1 MQCGLHDMAPETA
14 LDQCGVTSKQLVGLY
29 ECLTKAGRQVPA
41 PLDLMLY
48 TLKELKEMEIPARA
62 EGDADVGPC
71 VAVPFLEMQES
82 YVLGRR
88 TPALGPCQIYTEV
101 LFKDIDLQAL
111 QAAVQRVAQAEPM
124 LRATCQASGQM
135 QEIREDLHW
144 QLEVEEDSSLARAR
158 WSRPLPEGRFWALG
172 ASRCSG
178 QVQLHLKVDMT
189 FLDAE
194 SWLIVCCK
202 VATGY
207 RPTTSL
213 PPSPDPSHEFF
224 RYCATQQR
232 GGLGEVEWKEKLK
245 DLPLGPALPWCSRMG
260 QGQAY
265 AFGRVPLCV
274 LREQWE
280 DLKQHA
286 KELGVSCTQLLITY
300 FQDAIAFSSDASFTL
315 TATVSR
321 RPNHLKGCLGEF
333 TNVAL
338 LSCNAESLQQ
348 ERGVRAKNIQQQL
361 LTQLAPGHIT
371 GMQIM
376 RLWREIRREE
386 VVLPVVLTSLLDL
399 EHAQPI
405 SFGEERATVVYQ
417 RTQTPAVRLDVQ
429 FFEVQNELCVNFD
442 YDERWLSED
451 VVKQL
456 AKSFEEALAGE
467 KLSVLH
473 GGRLDTQAYNHSLLH
488 ELAFADLDAK
498 KDLPA
503 LRSPQ
508 HTLSYDDLDRVTNYL
523 ANELTMIWN
532 NQGVRSN
539 FCDVRVAVALEKGW
553 EQVVACLGVLRSG
566 ACYVPLELSDCRW
579 KKVLSSAD
587 CSLALIKEGCD
598 VRQETD
604 TKCQCLEIGEVWL
617 ERARTAECKHI
628 QAQPRGCDAAYIIF
642 TSGTTG
648 EPKGVVISH
657 KSACNTCISV
667 SHLLKLTKDDRVLA
681 LSNLNFDLSVY
692 DIFGTLAAGA
702 CIVMCKQ
709 DDLKRYLNLCKVVSK
724 EHVTIWNSVP
734 LRFQLLVDEWCDS
747 YFMPI
752 RAALIS
758 GDAIQTSFARKVKRR
773 FPALQF
779 LALGGATE
787 ASIWSNFHEFTEASP
802 DLPLVLYGKPL
813 TNQQMYV
820 LDSQMRIRPAYVPG
834 EIFIGGSGV
843 AKEYFRDQQRTAKSF
858 LEHREYGRLYKTGDM
873 GCYLPSGE
881 IQIMGRLDQQVKV
894 DGYRVELAEI
904 EAAAHEILPKQV
916 RVIVAAEKGQGV
928 ILRGF
933 LCGQCPELNMAEL
946 KQMLQDGL
954 KERLPIYMR
963 PRTWSTAQNLPQ
975 GANGKVDRQKLLESR
990 APEAQFASAVHVA
1003 SAEELLRITQG
1014 VLSNPD
1020 LAMDADL
1027 AEAGMNSLR
1036 ARDLHIAIL
1045 KAFGVNVPSYAVF
1058 DHFTVRALARAFLN
1072 PAGAGGV
1079 ESPVLE
1085 ALPSLQPKRQRSV
1098 VQGVGMCLPGGFFEL
1113 HQGINCVTTVPLL
1126 RFDVDEYF
1134 SPDMEIGKTYTRHG
1148 SFIPSLGW
1156 FDSDAFPLSEHE
1168 VAAMDPQQ
1176 RLALQVAAM
1185 AMGPQATGPSRGSVG
1200 VYAGQMDYDWM
1211 VSSKAPAPYGSTG
1224 VAPSITAN
1232 RISFVFDLRG
1242 PSMTIDTACSASLTA
1257 AHQAMQAMNDGPG
1270 AALVVGTHVLLAPD
1284 MYLHACKAKML
1295 SPKGRCATFDQSA
1308 DGFVRGEGVASMF
1321 LVLDPDI
1328 ALCQVLGTASNQNGR
1343 SAGLTK
1349 PKSDAQKV
1357 VIGEGLRRAGVDGCA
1372 VLVHE
1377 LHGTGTRLGD
1387 PLEAEAV
1394 RAMLGES
1401 LVLQALKTH
1410 FGHLEGAAGIAGLMK
1425 QVALLQSLAATPNLH
1440 LYKLNDEVALA
1451 KDAKHVLEVVDLSAT
1466 SPWTCAA
1473 SRYVASVSSFGF
1485 GGSNAFAVLE
1495 AMQPVEAGKK
1505 AWKDLSTAAAALRS
1519 GPKKYFALI
1528 EHDVQRTKWMELK
1541 DGLCRVT
1548 AQLCTYKPSMGQ
1560 ADLATAKDNARLLAV
1575 ACWPSEQQQTSLQII
1590 ERCSA
1595 FVLKTLQK
1603 AGEEPGAWR
1612 LLVAGRGQAAEACF
1626 AAAAS
1631 MLRSAQGEQEL
1642 RVQVVHLPASSW
1654 AEVEAAL
1661 AEHSGLKLPPVSEEP
1676 VCRVRP
1682 EGVLVPR
1689 LERWRPDRQPG
1700 VSVRLGGRYVI
1711 TGGSGALARV
1721 CAEWLLGRGAAA
1733 VTLLSRSC
1741 PGYLEHDRR
1750 LHWLRCDVSVAGE
1763 LRNAIQAIREKGKV
1777 HGVMH
1782 AAGVLADA
1790 MLVNQSEELLRRAFG
1805 PKILPALLLPELE
1818 PSDWLVMFSSA
1829 AVLGSPGQCAY
1840 AAANAAMDGLVS
1852 ASDSGSGARMLSV
1865 QWGPWTEGMATQVK
1879 GALARAAERGWAP
1892 LPRNMGLAILELL
1905 LDSGATGVLCAVHRS
1920 EEVPAA
1926 APAPKVLQSK
1936 TFSDLDV
1943 LSIVRAHV
1951 AELVSKRSCGGPLQE
1966 LGDSAPILEGLESL
1980 ETEELH
1986 AALQKT
1992 FNIRLL
1998 QGTVINHPTI
2008 KQLAHCIGD
2017 SLRNDTD
2024 LNLKS
2029 TAADG
2034 PMTWAELPGAP
2045 DRKGCLTLF
2054 LIGGAAGDVRKS
2066 FGEFASFYPG
2076 RVFAA
2081 MPPRRRGVSMKDILE
2096 ELGPSL
2102 GTRSGGQPFMLG
2114 GLSFGAT
2121 VALELLRVRYAKGA
2135 LGIIVFDPRNLPPY
2149 STAALPRDPL
2159 WYETLCSRMEAP
2171 KLPIPGIHILARLGS
2186 YHGDGFKAP
2195 AAEGFQNDEEVR
2207 ERVRCIFPHGLSTVP
2222 VDADHFEFLS
2232 DSHAKALAQH
2242 LGQLAMHGPKLLE
2255 ADLRPPPKISLEVA
2269 CMACDLPSARGAS
2282 ALLVDAVTQIP
2293 FSRMDLESSQI
2304 YTKHGACMAEVEW
2317 FDHQHFGIKAA
2328 EAWVM
2333 DPQQRLLLQQACM
2346 VLQACEKET
2355 GVWIGQANHDWLSL
2369 RGWEACPFSA
2379 GGSSPAISANRV
2391 NYVFNLLGPSAS
2403 VDTACSSSLVAFSQA
2418 RNALDLEKCSRA
2430 LVGGTHVFADPGMF
2444 RAACSTK
2451 ALSQSGRC
2459 RTLDAS
2465 ADGYCRGEGVA
2476 ALVLQPAA
2484 GDAGVAAAAVPATA
2498 TNHNGRSAS
2507 LTAPSGPAQQELMR
2521 EALRVASAKG
2531 ADVGCVELHG
2541 TGTKLGDPIEA
2552 QSTLAVFSRSEQSAI
2567 NSACLVLGAVKTNMG
2582 HLEGSAGM
2590 AGLFKLMTTLR
2601 RRVAMPNLHIRQL
2614 NAHLRELNDSSLFPD
2629 ALMACRAQL
2638 GAVSSFGFGG
2648 SNAQVLLQQLEA
2660 DPRSAFN
2667 APVLGAKVFL
2677 PWRRL
2682 LCPPLARQ
2690 DGSVFRLQQCRDL
2703 FVDHSIGGDVLLPAT
2718 CLLTMLAGAWVEING
2733 FQGGVCLEGLRFLR
2747 PTKISDDSVVMI
2759 RFVAALPGQAS
2770 AVVECGGESTAEAR
2784 AVGCQP
2790 MPDRPDINN
2799 VDCACHVDLQSF
2811 YAELE
2816 GKGVRMGP
2824 RFRVLED
2831 VRRGS
2836 GAAAAKL
2843 QLPPCAEPWE
2853 YALRLPHWSLLDGAI
2868 QLLGVLCHDRAGVCL
2883 PFTLERCW
2891 LSEVPLSNQQLRA
2904 YAKVTIVREGLLEG
2918 NVTVATEAGRA
2929 VAFFEGIVARTLNSP
2944 QQISLDRD
2952 LYKASWLRCAAVAS
2966 GSSSLQLLD
2975 SDDARFRHGVGDGL
2989 RLLALQCWN
2998 QESAEEDAAVLIQC
3012 AAKILETLQQ
3022 AAMEQRQPGVSNPGA
3037 WRLLIAGSGQ
3047 LAEASFGAAV
3057 GMLRSAQCEQD
3068 LHVQVVH
3075 LPASSWAEVEAA
3087 LAEHSDLKLPPV
3099 SDEPV
3104 CRVSQESIL
3113 VPRLERWRPDRQPGV
3128 SVRLDGR
3135 YVITGGSG
3143 SLARVCAEWLLGRGA
3158 ASVTLLSRSC
3168 PGYLEDDR
3176 RLHWLRCD
3184 VSVAGELRSAI
3195 QAIRDKGEV
3204 HGVMHAAGVLA
3215 DAMLAN
3221 QSKELLRRAF
3231 GPKILPALLLPELE
3245 PSDWL
3250 VMFSSAAVLGSPGQC
3265 AYAAANAAMDG
3276 LVSASDSG
3284 SGARMLSVQWGPWSE
3299 VGMAANHDLLSRV
3312 ERHGFGSFTNSQG
3325 IDVLDCLLAQAA
3337 QGPLCAARVNWNA
3350 FSWPGH
3356 PVMMS
3361 HIHIRIGH
3369 PLPNLPQGAVKMKMQ
3384 RPDAL
3389 ALLQRLA
3396 TDMLGHELDPNQPL
3410 MDAGVDSLLAVELA
3424 NRVSK
3429 EIGAKL
3435 PSTWLFDFPTLGSM
3449 ADQLAQQAGAHV
3461 RGAAPPNLPV
3471 ATPRAAM
3478 VVAGACCQLP
3488 GVSIADVL
3496 CGGRDCVVEVPT
3508 LRMDLDSWYGPEAGS
3523 AGMSYTQHAA
3533 CMDGVEWFDA
3543 TYFKISIP
3551 EASAMDPQQRL
3562 LLQAAACAGCEAV
3575 EKSAA
3580 VVVGQANHDWPLQ
3593 NHPGTPFIGTG
3604 LSPAIT
3610 SNRIS
3615 FHFQLKGLSMTVDT
3629 ACSSSLVALVVAQS
3643 RSDAALVGATH
3654 VMMSALPFI
3663 GSCAAG
3669 MLSQSGRCR
3678 TLDSSADGYCRG
3690 EGVAALVLQRA
3701 ARDAGVAAAAV
3712 PATAT
3717 NHNGRSASLTAPSG
3731 PAQQELMREALR
3743 MASAKGADV
3752 GFVELH
3758 GTGTKLGDPIEA
3770 QSTLAVFSRS
3780 EQSAINSACLV
3791 LGAVKTNMGHLEGS
3805 AGMAGLFKLMTT
3817 LRRRVAMPN
3826 LHIRQ
3831 LNAHLRELNDS
3842 SLFPDALM
3850 ACRAQLGAVS
3860 SFGFGGSNAQVLL
3873 QQLEAD
3879 PQAAR
3884 VQTPPTVCWHGR
3896 QGAFFDI
3903 PGTPSVLHTTR
3914 WQSAPCAAASVP
3926 IMLASKQVFRGMA
3939 REWSADGVRLLA
3951 MKCWD
3956 REIAEEAEGD
3966 QQQTSLQII
3975 ERCSAFVLK
3984 TLQKAGEEPGA
3995 WRLLVAGRGQAAEAC
4010 FAAAA
4015 SMLRSAQGE
4024 QELRVQ
4030 VVHLPA
4036 SSWAEVEAAL
4046 AEHSDLKLPPVSDEP
4061 VCRVSPESIL
4071 VPRLERWR
4079 PDRQPG
4085 VSVRLDGRYVITGG
4099 SGSLARVCAE
4109 WLLSRGATSVTLLSR
4124 SCPGYLEDDRRLHWL
4139 RCDVSVAGELRSAIQ
4154 AIRDKGE
4161 VHGVMHAAGVLADAM
4176 LANQSEELLRRAFGP
4191 KILPALL
4198 LPELEPS
4205 DWLVMFSSAAVLGS
4219 PGQCA
4224 YAAANAAM
4232 DGLVSASDSGSGAR
4246 MLSVQW
4252 GPWSE
4257 VGMAASQDVLG
4268 RAERH
4273 GFGAFTNRQGID
4285 VLDHLLSHGAL
4296 GCVCAARGD
4305 LAHVP
4310 SASAKAPD
4318 NRGPTPELGVLIRR
4332 LVAELTSQEETEVS
4346 VDAELVDIGLDSLG
4360 AANLSQGLS
4369 KELGVKV
4376 LPTLASEAST
4386 VRDLEQVLA
4395 RELAAVPLMGDFEAA
4410 TSKLPTLV
4418 VGAGVGGVIFAQQLH
4433 MARENVI
4440 VMEKGDQPG
4449 GSWHLGNSSSRL
4461 QIDSPSY
4468 MLNYE
4473 QQFNLPAYPSKEQ
4486 ILTEVRNAAKVLP
4499 DVRLGHRVT
4508 SVKTLQRGQYQVSF
4522 MNQLEEEQ
4530 SMTVGGVAFFLGG
4543 LHHPRNVNYPGEERF
4558 TGKIGLGHKDDVDP
4572 GFFKDKEVVIVGH
4585 GAFAVENMRTA
4596 LQQGAKR
4603 VTMVARRRNV
4613 VFPTV
4618 VNWLINSVHST
4629 LSIREIRPILAS
4641 FYQSVGLTLD
4651 DLPALKEDSIDFRI
4665 PPCSDIYFLAQAM
4678 GKLKVVIGEVKR
4690 VKEGAVV
4697 VQEGDTQQVIECTR
4711 LLKCIGFLH
4720 APCVEQILGRPLE
4733 QVASFWI
4740 DGDVNLV
4747 ANDQFQVPER
4757 VSSLLCPSYSF
4768 YVHSFANAFLSYRK
4782 NPQALEALSKST
4794 NLSPHDAV
4802 TVMWQHFKAMKE
4814 KVARLTSEHLP
4825 FWRFVAQRR
4834 EEWQSNAQLLNPDFQ
4849 GVPNLDDLLRPAS
4862 SKAAQLWPYEPQDV
4876 AGVLAP
4882 ARRPRVLF
4890 FHGQKTD
4897 RLVAIELLKAQGWWQ
4912 QNLDFV
4918 IPDGPHVV
4926 EADADPEQLQ
4936 RVGLTQLVASKK
4948 YRPGA
4953 AYKEW
4958 PSNFQMFFD
4967 LHMGNM
4973 SKTEIERAAEAE
4985 SRRYSE
4991 AFHYLK
4997 EVSTRFGPFD
5007 GVAGFCQG
5015 AAFAQVALCQQRA
5028 GHDLGLQDV
5037 RMMIAMAP
5045 WRCPYH
5051 EHLERVGQ
5059 FDSKLEMPLLLM
5071 HGRQDLDMFKEAIPA
5086 FSKSFRE
5093 ARVVA
5098 FEGAHAYPPLARSPD
5113 LRAEVQRFL
5122 NESQRRF

>member
-3221 QSKELLRRAF
+3221 QS
-3231 GPKILPALLLPELE
+3231 
-3245 PSDWL
+3245 
-3250 VMFSSAAVLGSPGQC
+3250 
-3265 AYAAANAAMDG
+3265 
-3276 LVSASDSG
+3276 
-3284 SGARMLSVQWGPWSE
+3284 
-3299 VGMAANHDLLSRV
+3299 
-3312 ERHGFGSFTNSQG
+3312 
-3325 IDVLDCLLAQAA
+3325 
-3337 QGPLCAARVNWNA
+3337 
-3350 FSWPGH
+3350 
-3356 PVMMS
+3356 
-3361 HIHIRIGH
+3361 
-3369 PLPNLPQGAVKMKMQ
+3369 
-3384 RPDAL
+3384 
-3389 ALLQRLA
+3389 
-3396 TDMLGHELDPNQPL
+3396 
-3410 MDAGVDSLLAVELA
+3410 
-3424 NRVSK
+3424 
-3429 EIGAKL
+3429 
-3435 PSTWLFDFPTLGSM
+3435 
-3449 ADQLAQQAGAHV
+3449 
-3461 RGAAPPNLPV
+3461 
-3471 ATPRAAM
+3471 
-3478 VVAGACCQLP
+3478 
-3488 GVSIADVL
+3488 
-3496 CGGRDCVVEVPT
+3496 
-3508 LRMDLDSWYGPEAGS
+3508 
-3523 AGMSYTQHAA
+3523 
-3533 CMDGVEWFDA
+3533 
-3543 TYFKISIP
+3543 
-3551 EASAMDPQQRL
+3551 
-3562 LLQAAACAGCEAV
+3562 
-3575 EKSAA
+3575 
-3580 VVVGQANHDWPLQ
+3580 
-3593 NHPGTPFIGTG
+3593 
-3604 LSPAIT
+3604 
-3610 SNRIS
+3610 
-3615 FHFQLKGLSMTVDT
+3615 
-3629 ACSSSLVALVVAQS
+3629 
-3643 RSDAALVGATH
+3643 
-3654 VMMSALPFI
+3654 
-3663 GSCAAG
+3663 
-3669 MLSQSGRCR
+3669 
-3678 TLDSSADGYCRG
+3678 
-3690 EGVAALVLQRA
+3690 
-3701 ARDAGVAAAAV
+3701 
-3712 PATAT
+3712 
-3717 NHNGRSASLTAPSG
+3717 
-3731 PAQQELMREALR
+3731 
-3743 MASAKGADV
+3743 
-3752 GFVELH
+3752 
-3758 GTGTKLGDPIEA
+3758 
-3770 QSTLAVFSRS
+3770 
-3780 EQSAINSACLV
+3780 
-3791 LGAVKTNMGHLEGS
+3791 
-3805 AGMAGLFKLMTT
+3805 
-3817 LRRRVAMPN
+3817 
-3826 LHIRQ
+3826 
-3831 LNAHLRELNDS
+3831 
-3842 SLFPDALM
+3842 
-3850 ACRAQLGAVS
+3850 
-3860 SFGFGGSNAQVLL
+3860 
-3873 QQLEAD
+3873 
-3879 PQAAR
+3879 
-3884 VQTPPTVCWHGR
+3884 
-3896 QGAFFDI
+3896 
-3903 PGTPSVLHTTR
+3903 
-3914 WQSAPCAAASVP
+3914 
-3926 IMLASKQVFRGMA
+3926 
-3939 REWSADGVRLLA
+3939 
-3951 MKCWD
+3951 
-3956 REIAEEAEGD
+3956 
-3966 QQQTSLQII
+3966 
-3975 ERCSAFVLK
+3975 
-3984 TLQKAGEEPGA
+3984 
-3995 WRLLVAGRGQAAEAC
+3995 
-4010 FAAAA
+4010 
-4015 SMLRSAQGE
+4015 
-4024 QELRVQ
+4024 
-4030 VVHLPA
+4030 
-4036 SSWAEVEAAL
+4036 
-4046 AEHSDLKLPPVSDEP
+4046 
-4061 VCRVSPESIL
+4061 
-4071 VPRLERWR
+4071 
-4079 PDRQPG
+4079 
-4085 VSVRLDGRYVITGG
+4085 
-4099 SGSLARVCAE
+4099 
-4109 WLLSRGATSVTLLSR
+4109 
-4124 SCPGYLEDDRRLHWL
+4124 
-4139 RCDVSVAGELRSAIQ
+4139 
-4154 AIRDKGE
+4154 
-4161 VHGVMHAAGVLADAM
+4161 
-4176 LANQSEELLRRAFGP
+4176 EELLRRAFGP

-4246 MLSVQW
+4246 TLSVQW

>member
-2484 GDAGVAAAAVPATA
+2484 GDAGVTAAAVPATA
-2498 TNHNGRSAS
+2498 TNHNG
-2507 LTAPSGPAQQELMR
+2507 
-2521 EALRVASAKG
+2521 
-2531 ADVGCVELHG
+2531 H
-2541 TGTKLGDPIEA
+2541 
-2552 QSTLAVFSRSEQSAI
+2552 
-2567 NSACLVLGAVKTNMG
+2567 
-2582 HLEGSAGM
+2582 
-2590 AGLFKLMTTLR
+2590 
-2601 RRVAMPNLHIRQL
+2601 
-2614 NAHLRELNDSSLFPD
+2614 
-2629 ALMACRAQL
+2629 
-2638 GAVSSFGFGG
+2638 
-2648 SNAQVLLQQLEA
+2648 
-2660 DPRSAFN
+2660 
-2667 APVLGAKVFL
+2667 
-2677 PWRRL
+2677 
-2682 LCPPLARQ
+2682 
-2690 DGSVFRLQQCRDL
+2690 
-2703 FVDHSIGGDVLLPAT
+2703 
-2718 CLLTMLAGAWVEING
+2718 
-2733 FQGGVCLEGLRFLR
+2733 
-2747 PTKISDDSVVMI
+2747 
-2759 RFVAALPGQAS
+2759 
-2770 AVVECGGESTAEAR
+2770 
-2784 AVGCQP
+2784 
-2790 MPDRPDINN
+2790 
-2799 VDCACHVDLQSF
+2799 
-2811 YAELE
+2811 
-2816 GKGVRMGP
+2816 
-2824 RFRVLED
+2824 
-2831 VRRGS
+2831 
-2836 GAAAAKL
+2836 
-2843 QLPPCAEPWE
+2843 
-2853 YALRLPHWSLLDGAI
+2853 
-2868 QLLGVLCHDRAGVCL
+2868 
-2883 PFTLERCW
+2883 
-2891 LSEVPLSNQQLRA
+2891 
-2904 YAKVTIVREGLLEG
+2904 
-2918 NVTVATEAGRA
+2918 
-2929 VAFFEGIVARTLNSP
+2929 
-2944 QQISLDRD
+2944 
-2952 LYKASWLRCAAVAS
+2952 
-2966 GSSSLQLLD
+2966 
-2975 SDDARFRHGVGDGL
+2975 
-2989 RLLALQCWN
+2989 
-2998 QESAEEDAAVLIQC
+2998 
-3012 AAKILETLQQ
+3012 
-3022 AAMEQRQPGVSNPGA
+3022 
-3037 WRLLIAGSGQ
+3037 
-3047 LAEASFGAAV
+3047 
-3057 GMLRSAQCEQD
+3057 
-3068 LHVQVVH
+3068 
-3075 LPASSWAEVEAA
+3075 
-3087 LAEHSDLKLPPV
+3087 
-3099 SDEPV
+3099 
-3104 CRVSQESIL
+3104 
-3113 VPRLERWRPDRQPGV
+3113 
-3128 SVRLDGR
+3128 
-3135 YVITGGSG
+3135 
-3143 SLARVCAEWLLGRGA
+3143 
-3158 ASVTLLSRSC
+3158 
-3168 PGYLEDDR
+3168 
-3176 RLHWLRCD
+3176 
-3184 VSVAGELRSAI
+3184 
-3195 QAIRDKGEV
+3195 
-3204 HGVMHAAGVLA
+3204 
-3215 DAMLAN
+3215 
-3221 QSKELLRRAF
+3221 
-3231 GPKILPALLLPELE
+3231 
-3245 PSDWL
+3245 
-3250 VMFSSAAVLGSPGQC
+3250 
-3265 AYAAANAAMDG
+3265 
-3276 LVSASDSG
+3276 
-3284 SGARMLSVQWGPWSE
+3284 
-3299 VGMAANHDLLSRV
+3299 
-3312 ERHGFGSFTNSQG
+3312 
-3325 IDVLDCLLAQAA
+3325 
-3337 QGPLCAARVNWNA
+3337 
-3350 FSWPGH
+3350 
-3356 PVMMS
+3356 
-3361 HIHIRIGH
+3361 
-3369 PLPNLPQGAVKMKMQ
+3369 
-3384 RPDAL
+3384 
-3389 ALLQRLA
+3389 
-3396 TDMLGHELDPNQPL
+3396 
-3410 MDAGVDSLLAVELA
+3410 
-3424 NRVSK
+3424 
-3429 EIGAKL
+3429 
-3435 PSTWLFDFPTLGSM
+3435 
-3449 ADQLAQQAGAHV
+3449 
-3461 RGAAPPNLPV
+3461 
-3471 ATPRAAM
+3471 
-3478 VVAGACCQLP
+3478 
-3488 GVSIADVL
+3488 
-3496 CGGRDCVVEVPT
+3496 
-3508 LRMDLDSWYGPEAGS
+3508 
-3523 AGMSYTQHAA
+3523 
-3533 CMDGVEWFDA
+3533 
-3543 TYFKISIP
+3543 
-3551 EASAMDPQQRL
+3551 
-3562 LLQAAACAGCEAV
+3562 
-3575 EKSAA
+3575 
-3580 VVVGQANHDWPLQ
+3580 
-3593 NHPGTPFIGTG
+3593 
-3604 LSPAIT
+3604 
-3610 SNRIS
+3610 
-3615 FHFQLKGLSMTVDT
+3615 
-3629 ACSSSLVALVVAQS
+3629 
-3643 RSDAALVGATH
+3643 
-3654 VMMSALPFI
+3654 
-3663 GSCAAG
+3663 
-3669 MLSQSGRCR
+3669 
-3678 TLDSSADGYCRG
+3678 
-3690 EGVAALVLQRA
+3690 
-3701 ARDAGVAAAAV
+3701 
-3712 PATAT
+3712 
-3717 NHNGRSASLTAPSG
+3717 SASLTAPSG

-3780 EQSAINSACLV
+3780 EQSACLV

-3805 AGMAGLFKLMTT
+3805 AGMAGLFKLMAT

-3842 SLFPDALM
+3842 SFFPDALM

>member
-1 MQCGLHDMAPETA
+1 MEFSRACSACPGNCALCFLGLQGLHDMAPETA

-1560 ADLATAKDNARLLAV
+1560 ARAELADNARLLAV

-2484 GDAGVAAAAVPATA
+2484 GDAGVTAAAVPATA
-2498 TNHNGRSAS
+2498 TNHNG
-2507 LTAPSGPAQQELMR
+2507 
-2521 EALRVASAKG
+2521 
-2531 ADVGCVELHG
+2531 H
-2541 TGTKLGDPIEA
+2541 
-2552 QSTLAVFSRSEQSAI
+2552 
-2567 NSACLVLGAVKTNMG
+2567 
-2582 HLEGSAGM
+2582 
-2590 AGLFKLMTTLR
+2590 
-2601 RRVAMPNLHIRQL
+2601 
-2614 NAHLRELNDSSLFPD
+2614 
-2629 ALMACRAQL
+2629 
-2638 GAVSSFGFGG
+2638 
-2648 SNAQVLLQQLEA
+2648 
-2660 DPRSAFN
+2660 
-2667 APVLGAKVFL
+2667 
-2677 PWRRL
+2677 
-2682 LCPPLARQ
+2682 
-2690 DGSVFRLQQCRDL
+2690 
-2703 FVDHSIGGDVLLPAT
+2703 
-2718 CLLTMLAGAWVEING
+2718 
-2733 FQGGVCLEGLRFLR
+2733 
-2747 PTKISDDSVVMI
+2747 
-2759 RFVAALPGQAS
+2759 
-2770 AVVECGGESTAEAR
+2770 
-2784 AVGCQP
+2784 
-2790 MPDRPDINN
+2790 
-2799 VDCACHVDLQSF
+2799 
-2811 YAELE
+2811 
-2816 GKGVRMGP
+2816 
-2824 RFRVLED
+2824 
-2831 VRRGS
+2831 
-2836 GAAAAKL
+2836 
-2843 QLPPCAEPWE
+2843 
-2853 YALRLPHWSLLDGAI
+2853 
-2868 QLLGVLCHDRAGVCL
+2868 
-2883 PFTLERCW
+2883 
-2891 LSEVPLSNQQLRA
+2891 
-2904 YAKVTIVREGLLEG
+2904 
-2918 NVTVATEAGRA
+2918 
-2929 VAFFEGIVARTLNSP
+2929 
-2944 QQISLDRD
+2944 
-2952 LYKASWLRCAAVAS
+2952 
-2966 GSSSLQLLD
+2966 
-2975 SDDARFRHGVGDGL
+2975 
-2989 RLLALQCWN
+2989 
-2998 QESAEEDAAVLIQC
+2998 
-3012 AAKILETLQQ
+3012 
-3022 AAMEQRQPGVSNPGA
+3022 
-3037 WRLLIAGSGQ
+3037 
-3047 LAEASFGAAV
+3047 
-3057 GMLRSAQCEQD
+3057 
-3068 LHVQVVH
+3068 
-3075 LPASSWAEVEAA
+3075 
-3087 LAEHSDLKLPPV
+3087 
-3099 SDEPV
+3099 
-3104 CRVSQESIL
+3104 
-3113 VPRLERWRPDRQPGV
+3113 
-3128 SVRLDGR
+3128 
-3135 YVITGGSG
+3135 
-3143 SLARVCAEWLLGRGA
+3143 
-3158 ASVTLLSRSC
+3158 
-3168 PGYLEDDR
+3168 
-3176 RLHWLRCD
+3176 
-3184 VSVAGELRSAI
+3184 
-3195 QAIRDKGEV
+3195 
-3204 HGVMHAAGVLA
+3204 
-3215 DAMLAN
+3215 
-3221 QSKELLRRAF
+3221 
-3231 GPKILPALLLPELE
+3231 
-3245 PSDWL
+3245 
-3250 VMFSSAAVLGSPGQC
+3250 
-3265 AYAAANAAMDG
+3265 
-3276 LVSASDSG
+3276 
-3284 SGARMLSVQWGPWSE
+3284 
-3299 VGMAANHDLLSRV
+3299 
-3312 ERHGFGSFTNSQG
+3312 
-3325 IDVLDCLLAQAA
+3325 
-3337 QGPLCAARVNWNA
+3337 
-3350 FSWPGH
+3350 
-3356 PVMMS
+3356 
-3361 HIHIRIGH
+3361 
-3369 PLPNLPQGAVKMKMQ
+3369 
-3384 RPDAL
+3384 
-3389 ALLQRLA
+3389 
-3396 TDMLGHELDPNQPL
+3396 
-3410 MDAGVDSLLAVELA
+3410 
-3424 NRVSK
+3424 
-3429 EIGAKL
+3429 
-3435 PSTWLFDFPTLGSM
+3435 
-3449 ADQLAQQAGAHV
+3449 
-3461 RGAAPPNLPV
+3461 
-3471 ATPRAAM
+3471 
-3478 VVAGACCQLP
+3478 
-3488 GVSIADVL
+3488 
-3496 CGGRDCVVEVPT
+3496 
-3508 LRMDLDSWYGPEAGS
+3508 
-3523 AGMSYTQHAA
+3523 
-3533 CMDGVEWFDA
+3533 
-3543 TYFKISIP
+3543 
-3551 EASAMDPQQRL
+3551 
-3562 LLQAAACAGCEAV
+3562 
-3575 EKSAA
+3575 
-3580 VVVGQANHDWPLQ
+3580 
-3593 NHPGTPFIGTG
+3593 
-3604 LSPAIT
+3604 
-3610 SNRIS
+3610 
-3615 FHFQLKGLSMTVDT
+3615 
-3629 ACSSSLVALVVAQS
+3629 
-3643 RSDAALVGATH
+3643 
-3654 VMMSALPFI
+3654 
-3663 GSCAAG
+3663 
-3669 MLSQSGRCR
+3669 
-3678 TLDSSADGYCRG
+3678 
-3690 EGVAALVLQRA
+3690 
-3701 ARDAGVAAAAV
+3701 
-3712 PATAT
+3712 
-3717 NHNGRSASLTAPSG
+3717 SASLTAPSG

-3780 EQSAINSACLV
+3780 EQSACLV

-3805 AGMAGLFKLMTT
+3805 AGMAGLFKLMAT

-3842 SLFPDALM
+3842 SFFPDALM

>member
-1 MQCGLHDMAPETA
+1 MEFSRACSACPGNCALCFLGLQGLHDMAPETA

-1560 ADLATAKDNARLLAV
+1560 ARAELADNARLLAV

-1711 TGGSGALARV
+1711 TGGSGA
-1721 CAEWLLGRGAAA
+1721 
-1733 VTLLSRSC
+1733 
-1741 PGYLEHDRR
+1741 
-1750 LHWLRCDVSVAGE
+1750 
-1763 LRNAIQAIREKGKV
+1763 
-1777 HGVMH
+1777 
-1782 AAGVLADA
+1782 
-1790 MLVNQSEELLRRAFG
+1790 
-1805 PKILPALLLPELE
+1805 
-1818 PSDWLVMFSSA
+1818 
-1829 AVLGSPGQCAY
+1829 
-1840 AAANAAMDGLVS
+1840 
-1852 ASDSGSGARMLSV
+1852 
-1865 QWGPWTEGMATQVK
+1865 
-1879 GALARAAERGWAP
+1879 
-1892 LPRNMGLAILELL
+1892 
-1905 LDSGATGVLCAVHRS
+1905 
-1920 EEVPAA
+1920 
-1926 APAPKVLQSK
+1926 
-1936 TFSDLDV
+1936 
-1943 LSIVRAHV
+1943 
-1951 AELVSKRSCGGPLQE
+1951 
-1966 LGDSAPILEGLESL
+1966 
-1980 ETEELH
+1980 
-1986 AALQKT
+1986 
-1992 FNIRLL
+1992 
-1998 QGTVINHPTI
+1998 
-2008 KQLAHCIGD
+2008 
-2017 SLRNDTD
+2017 
-2024 LNLKS
+2024 
-2029 TAADG
+2029 
-2034 PMTWAELPGAP
+2034 
-2045 DRKGCLTLF
+2045 
-2054 LIGGAAGDVRKS
+2054 
-2066 FGEFASFYPG
+2066 
-2076 RVFAA
+2076 
-2081 MPPRRRGVSMKDILE
+2081 
-2096 ELGPSL
+2096 
-2102 GTRSGGQPFMLG
+2102 
-2114 GLSFGAT
+2114 
-2121 VALELLRVRYAKGA
+2121 
-2135 LGIIVFDPRNLPPY
+2135 
-2149 STAALPRDPL
+2149 
-2159 WYETLCSRMEAP
+2159 
-2171 KLPIPGIHILARLGS
+2171 
-2186 YHGDGFKAP
+2186 
-2195 AAEGFQNDEEVR
+2195 
-2207 ERVRCIFPHGLSTVP
+2207 
-2222 VDADHFEFLS
+2222 
-2232 DSHAKALAQH
+2232 
-2242 LGQLAMHGPKLLE
+2242 
-2255 ADLRPPPKISLEVA
+2255 
-2269 CMACDLPSARGAS
+2269 
-2282 ALLVDAVTQIP
+2282 
-2293 FSRMDLESSQI
+2293 
-2304 YTKHGACMAEVEW
+2304 
-2317 FDHQHFGIKAA
+2317 
-2328 EAWVM
+2328 
-2333 DPQQRLLLQQACM
+2333 
-2346 VLQACEKET
+2346 
-2355 GVWIGQANHDWLSL
+2355 
-2369 RGWEACPFSA
+2369 
-2379 GGSSPAISANRV
+2379 
-2391 NYVFNLLGPSAS
+2391 
-2403 VDTACSSSLVAFSQA
+2403 
-2418 RNALDLEKCSRA
+2418 
-2430 LVGGTHVFADPGMF
+2430 
-2444 RAACSTK
+2444 
-2451 ALSQSGRC
+2451 
-2459 RTLDAS
+2459 
-2465 ADGYCRGEGVA
+2465 
-2476 ALVLQPAA
+2476 
-2484 GDAGVAAAAVPATA
+2484 
-2498 TNHNGRSAS
+2498 
-2507 LTAPSGPAQQELMR
+2507 
-2521 EALRVASAKG
+2521 
-2531 ADVGCVELHG
+2531 
-2541 TGTKLGDPIEA
+2541 
-2552 QSTLAVFSRSEQSAI
+2552 
-2567 NSACLVLGAVKTNMG
+2567 
-2582 HLEGSAGM
+2582 
-2590 AGLFKLMTTLR
+2590 
-2601 RRVAMPNLHIRQL
+2601 
-2614 NAHLRELNDSSLFPD
+2614 
-2629 ALMACRAQL
+2629 
-2638 GAVSSFGFGG
+2638 
-2648 SNAQVLLQQLEA
+2648 
-2660 DPRSAFN
+2660 
-2667 APVLGAKVFL
+2667 
-2677 PWRRL
+2677 
-2682 LCPPLARQ
+2682 
-2690 DGSVFRLQQCRDL
+2690 
-2703 FVDHSIGGDVLLPAT
+2703 
-2718 CLLTMLAGAWVEING
+2718 
-2733 FQGGVCLEGLRFLR
+2733 
-2747 PTKISDDSVVMI
+2747 
-2759 RFVAALPGQAS
+2759 
-2770 AVVECGGESTAEAR
+2770 
-2784 AVGCQP
+2784 
-2790 MPDRPDINN
+2790 
-2799 VDCACHVDLQSF
+2799 
-2811 YAELE
+2811 
-2816 GKGVRMGP
+2816 
-2824 RFRVLED
+2824 
-2831 VRRGS
+2831 
-2836 GAAAAKL
+2836 
-2843 QLPPCAEPWE
+2843 
-2853 YALRLPHWSLLDGAI
+2853 
-2868 QLLGVLCHDRAGVCL
+2868 
-2883 PFTLERCW
+2883 
-2891 LSEVPLSNQQLRA
+2891 
-2904 YAKVTIVREGLLEG
+2904 
-2918 NVTVATEAGRA
+2918 
-2929 VAFFEGIVARTLNSP
+2929 
-2944 QQISLDRD
+2944 
-2952 LYKASWLRCAAVAS
+2952 
-2966 GSSSLQLLD
+2966 
-2975 SDDARFRHGVGDGL
+2975 
-2989 RLLALQCWN
+2989 
-2998 QESAEEDAAVLIQC
+2998 
-3012 AAKILETLQQ
+3012 
-3022 AAMEQRQPGVSNPGA
+3022 
-3037 WRLLIAGSGQ
+3037 
-3047 LAEASFGAAV
+3047 
-3057 GMLRSAQCEQD
+3057 
-3068 LHVQVVH
+3068 
-3075 LPASSWAEVEAA
+3075 
-3087 LAEHSDLKLPPV
+3087 
-3099 SDEPV
+3099 
-3104 CRVSQESIL
+3104 
-3113 VPRLERWRPDRQPGV
+3113 
-3128 SVRLDGR
+3128 
-3135 YVITGGSG
+3135 
-3143 SLARVCAEWLLGRGA
+3143 LARVCAEWLLGRGA

-3701 ARDAGVAAAAV
+3701 ARDAGVTAAAV

-3717 NHNGRSASLTAPSG
+3717 NHNGHSASLTAPSG

-3780 EQSAINSACLV
+3780 EQSACLV

-3805 AGMAGLFKLMTT
+3805 AGMAGLFKLMAT

-3842 SLFPDALM
+3842 SFFPDALM

>member
-1 MQCGLHDMAPETA
+1 MEFSRACSACPGNCALCFLGLQGLHDMAPETA

-1560 ADLATAKDNARLLAV
+1560 ARAELADNARLLAV

-1711 TGGSGALARV
+1711 TGGSGA
-1721 CAEWLLGRGAAA
+1721 
-1733 VTLLSRSC
+1733 
-1741 PGYLEHDRR
+1741 
-1750 LHWLRCDVSVAGE
+1750 
-1763 LRNAIQAIREKGKV
+1763 
-1777 HGVMH
+1777 
-1782 AAGVLADA
+1782 
-1790 MLVNQSEELLRRAFG
+1790 
-1805 PKILPALLLPELE
+1805 
-1818 PSDWLVMFSSA
+1818 
-1829 AVLGSPGQCAY
+1829 
-1840 AAANAAMDGLVS
+1840 
-1852 ASDSGSGARMLSV
+1852 
-1865 QWGPWTEGMATQVK
+1865 
-1879 GALARAAERGWAP
+1879 
-1892 LPRNMGLAILELL
+1892 
-1905 LDSGATGVLCAVHRS
+1905 
-1920 EEVPAA
+1920 
-1926 APAPKVLQSK
+1926 
-1936 TFSDLDV
+1936 
-1943 LSIVRAHV
+1943 
-1951 AELVSKRSCGGPLQE
+1951 
-1966 LGDSAPILEGLESL
+1966 
-1980 ETEELH
+1980 
-1986 AALQKT
+1986 
-1992 FNIRLL
+1992 
-1998 QGTVINHPTI
+1998 
-2008 KQLAHCIGD
+2008 
-2017 SLRNDTD
+2017 
-2024 LNLKS
+2024 
-2029 TAADG
+2029 
-2034 PMTWAELPGAP
+2034 
-2045 DRKGCLTLF
+2045 
-2054 LIGGAAGDVRKS
+2054 
-2066 FGEFASFYPG
+2066 
-2076 RVFAA
+2076 
-2081 MPPRRRGVSMKDILE
+2081 
-2096 ELGPSL
+2096 
-2102 GTRSGGQPFMLG
+2102 
-2114 GLSFGAT
+2114 
-2121 VALELLRVRYAKGA
+2121 
-2135 LGIIVFDPRNLPPY
+2135 
-2149 STAALPRDPL
+2149 
-2159 WYETLCSRMEAP
+2159 
-2171 KLPIPGIHILARLGS
+2171 
-2186 YHGDGFKAP
+2186 
-2195 AAEGFQNDEEVR
+2195 
-2207 ERVRCIFPHGLSTVP
+2207 
-2222 VDADHFEFLS
+2222 
-2232 DSHAKALAQH
+2232 
-2242 LGQLAMHGPKLLE
+2242 
-2255 ADLRPPPKISLEVA
+2255 
-2269 CMACDLPSARGAS
+2269 
-2282 ALLVDAVTQIP
+2282 
-2293 FSRMDLESSQI
+2293 
-2304 YTKHGACMAEVEW
+2304 
-2317 FDHQHFGIKAA
+2317 
-2328 EAWVM
+2328 
-2333 DPQQRLLLQQACM
+2333 
-2346 VLQACEKET
+2346 
-2355 GVWIGQANHDWLSL
+2355 
-2369 RGWEACPFSA
+2369 
-2379 GGSSPAISANRV
+2379 
-2391 NYVFNLLGPSAS
+2391 
-2403 VDTACSSSLVAFSQA
+2403 
-2418 RNALDLEKCSRA
+2418 
-2430 LVGGTHVFADPGMF
+2430 
-2444 RAACSTK
+2444 
-2451 ALSQSGRC
+2451 
-2459 RTLDAS
+2459 
-2465 ADGYCRGEGVA
+2465 
-2476 ALVLQPAA
+2476 
-2484 GDAGVAAAAVPATA
+2484 
-2498 TNHNGRSAS
+2498 
-2507 LTAPSGPAQQELMR
+2507 
-2521 EALRVASAKG
+2521 
-2531 ADVGCVELHG
+2531 
-2541 TGTKLGDPIEA
+2541 
-2552 QSTLAVFSRSEQSAI
+2552 
-2567 NSACLVLGAVKTNMG
+2567 
-2582 HLEGSAGM
+2582 
-2590 AGLFKLMTTLR
+2590 
-2601 RRVAMPNLHIRQL
+2601 
-2614 NAHLRELNDSSLFPD
+2614 
-2629 ALMACRAQL
+2629 
-2638 GAVSSFGFGG
+2638 
-2648 SNAQVLLQQLEA
+2648 
-2660 DPRSAFN
+2660 
-2667 APVLGAKVFL
+2667 
-2677 PWRRL
+2677 
-2682 LCPPLARQ
+2682 
-2690 DGSVFRLQQCRDL
+2690 
-2703 FVDHSIGGDVLLPAT
+2703 
-2718 CLLTMLAGAWVEING
+2718 
-2733 FQGGVCLEGLRFLR
+2733 
-2747 PTKISDDSVVMI
+2747 
-2759 RFVAALPGQAS
+2759 
-2770 AVVECGGESTAEAR
+2770 
-2784 AVGCQP
+2784 
-2790 MPDRPDINN
+2790 
-2799 VDCACHVDLQSF
+2799 
-2811 YAELE
+2811 
-2816 GKGVRMGP
+2816 
-2824 RFRVLED
+2824 
-2831 VRRGS
+2831 
-2836 GAAAAKL
+2836 
-2843 QLPPCAEPWE
+2843 
-2853 YALRLPHWSLLDGAI
+2853 
-2868 QLLGVLCHDRAGVCL
+2868 
-2883 PFTLERCW
+2883 
-2891 LSEVPLSNQQLRA
+2891 
-2904 YAKVTIVREGLLEG
+2904 
-2918 NVTVATEAGRA
+2918 
-2929 VAFFEGIVARTLNSP
+2929 
-2944 QQISLDRD
+2944 
-2952 LYKASWLRCAAVAS
+2952 
-2966 GSSSLQLLD
+2966 
-2975 SDDARFRHGVGDGL
+2975 
-2989 RLLALQCWN
+2989 
-2998 QESAEEDAAVLIQC
+2998 
-3012 AAKILETLQQ
+3012 
-3022 AAMEQRQPGVSNPGA
+3022 
-3037 WRLLIAGSGQ
+3037 
-3047 LAEASFGAAV
+3047 
-3057 GMLRSAQCEQD
+3057 
-3068 LHVQVVH
+3068 
-3075 LPASSWAEVEAA
+3075 
-3087 LAEHSDLKLPPV
+3087 
-3099 SDEPV
+3099 
-3104 CRVSQESIL
+3104 
-3113 VPRLERWRPDRQPGV
+3113 
-3128 SVRLDGR
+3128 
-3135 YVITGGSG
+3135 
-3143 SLARVCAEWLLGRGA
+3143 LARVCAEWLLGRGA

-3879 PQAAR
+3879 PRRAFNAPVLGPKVFLPWRRLLCPPLARQDGSVFRLQQCRDLFVDHSIGGDVLLPATCLLTMLAGAWVEINGFQGGVCLEGLRFLRPTKISDDSVVMIRFVAALPGQASAVVECGGESTAEAR
-3884 VQTPPTVCWHGR
+3884 AVGCQPMPDRPDINNVDCACHVDLQSFYAELEGKGVRMGPRFRVLEDVRRGSGAAAAKLQLPPCAEPWEYALRLPHWSLLDGAIQLLGVLCHDRAGVCLPFTLERCWLSEVPLSNQQLRAYAKVTIVREGLLEGNVTVATEAGR
-3896 QGAFFDI
+3896 AVAFFEGIVARTLNSPQQISLDRDLYKA
-3903 PGTPSVLHTTR
+3903 SWLR
-3914 WQSAPCAAASVP
+3914 CAAVASGSSS
-3926 IMLASKQVFRGMA
+3926 LQLLDSDDARFRHGVG
-3939 REWSADGVRLLA
+3939 DGLRLLA
-3951 MKCWD
+3951 LQCWNQ
-3956 REIAEEAEGD
+3956 ESAEEDA
-3966 QQQTSLQII
+3966 
-3975 ERCSAFVLK
+3975 AVLIQCAAK
-3984 TLQKAGEEPGA
+3984 ILETLQQAAMEQRQPGVSNPGA
-3995 WRLLVAGRGQAAEAC
+3995 WRLLIAGSGQLAEAS
-4010 FAAAA
+4010 FGAAVG
-4015 SMLRSAQGE
+4015 MLRSAQCE
-4024 QELRVQ
+4024 QDLHVQ

-4109 WLLSRGATSVTLLSR
+4109 WLLGRGATSVTLLSR